1 MRVVERFTLS
11 DDNTIDYRA
20 ELVDPRAFTRP
31 WTLAIPLIRDDS
43 YVIYEYA
50 CHEGNYGLEH
60 ILSAA
65 LKQQQP

>member
-1 MRVVERFTLS
+1 MRVVERFTLT
-11 DDNTIDYRA
+11 DDETIDYQATIEDSRG
-20 ELVDPRAFTRP
+20 FTRP

-50 CHEGNYGLEH
+50 CHEGNYGMEH

-65 LKQQQP
+65 FKE